1 MSELNPEIGA
11 ISAVYEAVKSLEP
24 DVQRRVLNYVA
35 SMLKTG
41 APILDAGS
49 PREERFEPK
58 EERLDD
64 ETHAGSEALSEDDGL
79 EGVSPIAK
87 KWMTRNGLGA
97 AGMSQIFSIGGE
109 EIDLVA
115 HTIPGDSKRDR
126 MHSVLLLRGVAA
138 YLGSGAARFT
148 HEQLKQ
154 TCVHYDAYDLA
165 NFAKHLKAFA
175 AEVTGE
181 KGTGYTL
188 LPRGLAN
195 ASILLKGM
203 LKEG

>member
-11 ISAVYEAVKSLEP
+11 INAVYEAVKSLEP

-41 APILDAGS
+41 APILDPGSAGEGRS
-49 PREERFEPK
+49 EPRD
-58 EERLDD
+58 ERLDD
-64 ETHAGSEALSEDDGL
+64 ETHAGSEVLSEDDGL

-97 AGMSQIFSIGGE
+97 AGISQIFSIGGD

-148 HEQLKQ
+148 HEELKQ
-154 TCVHYDAYDLA
+154 TCVHYGAYDLP
-165 NFAKHLKAFA
+165 NFARHLKAFG
-175 AEVTGE
+175 AEVAGE

-188 LPRGLAN
+188 TPRGLTDAAALLKRMLN
-195 ASILLKGM
+195 AS
-203 LKEG
+203 